1 MTIQTDTTPNPNSVK
16 LTPSEGALT
25 DAKLLAI
32 KTPEDAQG
40 DPLGEAL
47 IELEG
52 VVDVFLMPAF
62 ITLTKAD
69 NAEWGAILDDAK
81 ALITEHCAEAS

>member
-47 IELEG
+47 IELDG

-62 ITLTKAD
+62 VTLTKAD
-69 NAEWGAILDDAK
+69 DVAWGTTIEDAK
-81 ALITEHCAEAS
+81 ALIKEHCAEE

>member
-1 MTIQTDTTPNPNSVK
+1 MTIQADTTPNPNSVK

-47 IELEG
+47 IELDG

-62 ITLTKAD
+62 VTLTKAD
-69 NAEWGAILDDAK
+69 DAAWGTTIDDAK
-81 ALITEHCAEAS
+81 TLIKEHCAEG